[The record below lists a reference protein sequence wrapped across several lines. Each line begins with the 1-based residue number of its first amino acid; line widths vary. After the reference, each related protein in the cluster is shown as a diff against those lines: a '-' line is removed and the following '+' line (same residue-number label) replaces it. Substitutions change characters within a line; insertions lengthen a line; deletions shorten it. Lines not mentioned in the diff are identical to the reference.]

1 MVLSMRQVIVRF
13 TGKGEIARQLE
24 KLNINPFFTEN
35 IVRHIRSNRAS
46 NHAENEKR
54 ITQILRRVQ
63 EKEKKTV
70 QHRTRPQE
78 QKKNQKRSNN
88 GTVESRFER
97 WQEYLKKLAEE
108 HGLNTNF
115 IMKYFYYVGTPPK
128 HVAMRTCVDN
138 RYCYASEG
146 KAPEYEFIQYIIN
159 KMLGLNPLPPV
170 VLSPKIFR
178 GGYYSFN
185 AGKVVEKLEKDL
197 RRKIPEKLVKDA
209 CNWVNSY
216 YGNKCI
222 LK

>member
-1 MVLSMRQVIVRF
+1 MRQVIVRF

-24 KLNINPFFTEN
+24 KLNINPVIMEN
-35 IVRHIRSNRAS
+35 IVHHIRSNRAS
-46 NHAENEKR
+46 SHEEKEKR
-54 ITQILRRVQ
+54 ITQVVRRVQ
-63 EKEKKTV
+63 EKKKETV
-70 QHRTRPQE
+70 RCRTRPQE
-78 QKKNQKRSNN
+78 QKRVQKRSNN
-88 GTVESRFER
+88 GTVENRFKR

-108 HGLNTNF
+108 HGLNTKF
-115 IMKYFYYVGTPPK
+115 ILKYFYYVGTPPK
-128 HVAMRTCVDN
+128 HVGMRTCVDN

-185 AGKVVEKLEKDL
+185 AEKVAGKLEKDL
-197 RRKIPEKLVKDA
+197 GHKIPEKLVKDA

-216 YGNKCI
+216 YGDKCI